1 MKEIEKTIDVSKLT
15 PAPLDNK
22 NVMIDWWEENM
33 FDDGSYVYS
42 ENTYLGFIAGV
53 PVIATIKDNI
63 VNIKCIPQPYRS
75 VDRIDAFGNAV
86 IKNMTG
92 DECDLLTSMI
102 PANKQYI
109 DDDREEDMKLLI
121 SFSINEEE
129 ATISFYWNVPNN

>member
-1 MKEIEKTIDVSKLT
+1 MKKIEKTIDVSKLT
-15 PAPLDNK
+15 PAPIDNK

-42 ENTYLGFIAGV
+42 ENTYLGFIAGI

-63 VNIKCIPQPYRS
+63 VNIKCIPQPFRS
-75 VDRIDAFGNAV
+75 MDKLDAFGNAV
-86 IKNMTG
+86 IRNLTE

-102 PANKQYI
+102 PAYRQYI

-121 SFSINEEE
+121 SFSIYEEE
-129 ATISFYWNVPNN
+129 ATISFYWNVPD